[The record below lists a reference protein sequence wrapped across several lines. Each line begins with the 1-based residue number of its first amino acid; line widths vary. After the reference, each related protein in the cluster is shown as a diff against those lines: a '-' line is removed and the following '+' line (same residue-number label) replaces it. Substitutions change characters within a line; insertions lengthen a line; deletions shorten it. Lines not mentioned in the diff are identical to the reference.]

1 MFEYSKEIAGKIL
14 EGFNKKGWDLYKI
27 DPVERKLTDRP
38 VGADLEEILETR
50 VPYMMRPKNA
60 SKDPAK
66 PSEESAVQEKS
77 TLKDKTIKIGD
88 LTYELSGITLIEIG
102 VYINPHEDVLISY
115 YAFICGLD
123 SITKNS

>member
-66 PSEESAVQEKS
+66 PSEESAVQENP
-77 TLKDKTIKIGD
+77 LKDKTIKIGD

-102 VYINPHEDVLISY
+102 VYINPHEDILISY
-115 YAFICGLD
+115 DAFIRGLD